1 MAKWHPASGKWGIFG
16 ETSGSKQARKAS
28 ASIDRFLG
36 DLENRKED
44 ITSFYSDLRALEDDR
59 AEGEMLSSLENFLN
73 QSYNIKTE
81 SEEMAG
87 KTNLPTVINRNA
99 IMAERKIEK
108 DRNKFLTDYQYQTE
122 LRNLNLGEQEQKELF
137 QLDDIIRNL
146 QLQRQDYS

>member
-1 MAKWHPASGKWGIFG
+1 MAKWHPKSGKWGIFG

-28 ASIDRFLG
+28 ASIGRFLG
-36 DLENRKED
+36 DLENRRKD
-44 ITSFYSDLRALEDDR
+44 ITSFYSDLKALEDDR
-59 AEGEMLSSLENFLN
+59 AEGEMLSSLEDFLDK
-73 QSYNIKTE
+73 SYNIKSE
-81 SEEMAG
+81 SEEVAA
-87 KTNLPTVINRNA
+87 KTNLPTVINENV